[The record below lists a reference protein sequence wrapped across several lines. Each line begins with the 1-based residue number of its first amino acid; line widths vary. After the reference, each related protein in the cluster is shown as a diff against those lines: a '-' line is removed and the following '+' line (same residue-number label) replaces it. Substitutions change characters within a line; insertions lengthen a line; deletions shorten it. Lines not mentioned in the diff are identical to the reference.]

1 MVEVS
6 LLSRHILRDLCMDSR
21 VTITELAEKYTVSR
35 HVVKERIEALEREFA
50 LRYTIEPN
58 YMALG
63 FTEMHLLRMK
73 FNKKPKPADLASIF
87 AKSRVAQLVF
97 TAKGDFDGVIF
108 AVAKSPMEYSQWET
122 ALYGALSKY
131 GANVVQSETNIFHLG
146 FIPLDDKAIEASNLE
161 PIYKKMLGIINDN
174 SRISIRDLSKEMGV
188 SEALTRYYFREL
200 DKLKLIK
207 RYTTV
212 VTKSPMKYN
221 IVYFGNNY
229 IVKPGIQPT
238 VDRERRTMYWKQLPE
253 FPVISEYPI
262 SLSASGGDRFFTW
275 ANYNDYEEGLKLS
288 IKAHVAAYRED
299 EPKMALAT
307 VENVIKGFPPIRN
320 IDQKETYGVVDWTG
334 GELI

>member
-21 VTITELAEKYTVSR
+21 VTITELAQKYTVSR
-35 HVVKERIEALEREFA
+35 HVVKERVEALEREFG

-58 YMALG
+58 YAALG
-63 FTEMHLLRMK
+63 FTELHILRMK
-73 FNKKPKPADLASIF
+73 FKKKAQPDSLSSIF

-97 TAKGDFDGVIF
+97 TTKGDFDGVIF

-122 ALYGALSKY
+122 ALYGVLSRY
-131 GANVVQSETNIFHLG
+131 GAEIIQSETNIFHLG
-146 FIPLDDKAIEASNLE
+146 FIPLDNIAIEASNLE
-161 PIYKKMLGIINDN
+161 PIYKRILSIINSD

-200 DKLKLIK
+200 DKSKLIK
-207 RYTTV
+207 RYTTL
-212 VTKSPMKYN
+212 VTKSPMKVN

-229 IVKPGIQPT
+229 IVKPGIQRR
-238 VDRERRTMYWKQLPE
+238 VERERRTMYWKQLPE
-253 FPVISEYPI
+253 FPVVSEYPI

-275 ANYNDYEEGLKLS
+275 ANYNDYDEGKKQS
-288 IKAHVAAYRED
+288 VDAHVAAYRED

-307 VENVIKGFPPIRN
+307 VEKVIKGYPPIRN
-320 IDQKETYGVVDWTG
+320 IDQKEIYGVVDWTG